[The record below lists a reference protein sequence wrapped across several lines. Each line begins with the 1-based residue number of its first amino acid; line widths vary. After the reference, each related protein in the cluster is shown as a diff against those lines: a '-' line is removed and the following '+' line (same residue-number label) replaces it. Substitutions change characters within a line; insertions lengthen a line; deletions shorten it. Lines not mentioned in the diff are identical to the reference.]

1 MKLQVTSVLA
11 LEWEE
16 GMKARTTSKTIIPMG
31 TNSSIN
37 GGGGN
42 GGKTNGSINR
52 DAVRPTNRNRDSK
65 LK

>member
-1 MKLQVTSVLA
+1 MA
-11 LEWEE
+11 LEEEE
-16 GMKARTTSKTIIPMG
+16 GMKARTMSKTIIPIG

-42 GGKTNGSINR
+42 GGRTNGSINS
-52 DAVRPTNRNRDSK
+52 DAVRPTSITRDSK